1 MPEKTLELSIQKY
14 EQKTKTGPNK
24 PLRQMLA
31 FLEPNSDQLSL
42 SSSHKQSFVERTMQ
56 ELPQFKKP

>member
-31 FLEPNSDQLSL
+31 FLEPKSDQMLAFPKPKL
-42 SSSHKQSFVERTMQ
+42 SFVERTIQ
-56 ELPQFKKP
+56 ELPPFKKP